1 MFVCLLGGVALASVH
16 VIIWGGGGGGGG
28 ASRLLLDQKDSLSL
42 GVHDTC
48 LFKVSVEAYRLDILL
63 LGQ

>member
-28 ASRLLLDQKDSLSL
+28 SQPPTVGSKRQFVV
-42 GVHDTC
+42 GCT
-48 LFKVSVEAYRLDILL
+48 
-63 LGQ
+63 